1 MDLNRR
7 DLLKIGATSASLIAV
22 PSLAGPVWSK
32 NSIKANG
39 IQIDSVSDGHLQL
52 PTSFLF
58 GSLPKETYEPVLKAY
73 KISMETQKR
82 DCNLTL
88 LRDGKRTIL
97 FDVGSG
103 PNFMPTAGKIADA
116 LDHLGVS
123 MEDVTDVVFTHAHP
137 DHLWGVLDEFEEPLF
152 PNAKYM
158 ISEKEWAYWTD
169 PKTITN
175 IEESRKSFAAGAKRL
190 LSTIE
195 KDMKFFKYGEEI
207 LPNIA
212 SIDTSGHTPGH
223 TSFEVKMG
231 SENLVIVGDAIS
243 NHHMSFEKPAVS
255 SGSDQDKDQGVKS
268 RKSLLDKLAHEKSK
282 LIGFHLPSPG
292 IGFAEKKGNAYRF
305 VADSSAK

>member
-1 MDLNRR
+1 MTLNRR
-7 DLLKIGATSASLIAV
+7 DLLKIGASSASLMAL
-22 PSLAGPVWSK
+22 PTLAGPAWSK
-32 NSIKANG
+32 NTISANG
-39 IQIDSVSDGHLQL
+39 IRIDSVSDGHLQL

-58 GSLPKETYEPVLKAY
+58 GSLPKETYEPILKKYNVQAD
-73 KISMETQKR
+73 TQKR

-116 LDHLGVS
+116 FEHLGVP
-123 MEDVTDVVFTHAHP
+123 MEEVTDVVFTHAHP
-137 DHLWGVLDEFEEPLF
+137 DHLWGVLDEFDEPLF

-169 PKTITN
+169 PNTLTN
-175 IEESRKSFAAGAKRL
+175 IAESRKSFAAGAKRL
-190 LSTIE
+190 LGTIE
-195 KDMKFFKYGEEI
+195 KDMSFFKYGAEI

-212 SIDTSGHTPGH
+212 SLDTSGHTAGH
-223 TSFEVKMG
+223 ASFEVKMG

-243 NHHMSFEKPAVS
+243 NHHISFEQPGISA
-255 SGSDQDKDQGVKS
+255 GSDEDKDQGIKS
-268 RKSLLDKLAHEKSK
+268 RKSLLDKLSHEKTK

-292 IGFAEKKGNAYRF
+292 IGYVEKKGNAYKF
-305 VADSSAK
+305 VADNKSK

>member
-1 MDLNRR
+1 MTLNRR
-7 DLLKIGATSASLIAV
+7 DLLKIGASGASLMAL
-22 PSLAGPVWSK
+22 PTFTGPVWSK
-32 NSIKANG
+32 NTISSNG
-39 IQIDSVSDGHLQL
+39 IRIDSVSDGHLEL

-58 GSLPKETYEPVLKAY
+58 GSLPKETYEPILKSY
-73 KISMETQKR
+73 NLTSGIQKR

-97 FDVGSG
+97 FDVGAG

-116 LDHLGVS
+116 FDHLGVP
-123 MEDVTDVVFTHAHP
+123 MEDVTDIVFTHAHP
-137 DHLWGVLDEFEEPLF
+137 DHLWGVLDEFDEPLF

-169 PKTITN
+169 PKTITT
-175 IEESRKSFAAGAKRL
+175 IEESRKNFAAGAKRL

-195 KDMKFFKYGEEI
+195 KDISFFKYGAEI

-212 SIDTSGHTPGH
+212 SIDTSGHTAGH

-231 SENLVIVGDAIS
+231 SENIVIVGDAIG
-243 NHHMSFEKPAVS
+243 NHHISFEQPGTSA
-255 SGSDQDKDQGVKS
+255 GSDEDKDQGVKT
-268 RKSLLDKLAHEKSK
+268 RKNLLDKLSHEKSK

-292 IGFAEKKGNAYRF
+292 IGYAEKKGNAYRF
-305 VADSSAK
+305 VAEKTVK